1 MRHYFIDLENV
12 RSAGLEGVLSLSEN
26 DRVYV
31 FYSDNANT
39 LTIPTLESISSSKAN
54 VRYIKINFYGSN
66 AMDFQIVAMF
76 GAMIEREKTGSFF
89 IISHDNGFKSAVNFC
104 KDFFEDLDITL
115 GWYPRILD
123 TLDESEI
130 RALRSND
137 SREEAK
143 QNLVKVKMPV
153 KKAAKS
159 SAKKSRDAAPGKDKA
174 DEPAAKAAE
183 AKPSRSRRKKK
194 NADVQPAA
202 EAGTAASKS
211 EGKAKP
217 IAEQGAAKNETKAE
231 DAVEEKKGLFAKR
244 RSRRRKASGA
254 EGEQPANDEASKQER
269 KDASKGAP
277 DLGYVY
283 KALSEYLS
291 TKTIDLYAQSIHEGL
306 LKSRDKKALKDFFDK
321 KYQGREGEALY
332 TIVQGEFDKLKAEA
346 KKA

>member
-12 RSAGLEGVLSLSEN
+12 RSAGLEGVLSLSED

-54 VRYIKINFYGSN
+54 VKYIKINFYGSN

-104 KDFFEDLDITL
+104 KDFFEELDITL

-130 RALRSND
+130 RANRAND
-137 SREEAK
+137 EHEETK

-153 KKAAKS
+153 KKAAKT
-159 SAKKSRDAAPGKDKA
+159 SAKKKKAEPAPAKEKTEAPAQKEEAAAP
-174 DEPAAKAAE
+174 
-183 AKPSRSRRKKK
+183 AKPSRSRRRRK
-194 NADVQPAA
+194 NADAQNAA
-202 EAGTAASKS
+202 AAQQNDAKAAGTEK
-211 EGKAKP
+211 
-217 IAEQGAAKNETKAE
+217 ET
-231 DAVEEKKGLFAKR
+231 
-244 RSRRRKASGA
+244 GA
-254 EGEQPANDEASKQER
+254 EG
-269 KDASKGAP
+269 KDLS
-277 DLGYVY
+277 YIY
-283 KALSEYLS
+283 KALSEYLKE
-291 TKTIDLYAQSIHEGL
+291 KTIDLYAPTIHEGL
-306 LKSRDKKALKDFFDK
+306 KKSRDKKALKDFFSK
-321 KYQGREGEALY
+321 KYPGREGEALY
-332 TIVQGEFDKLKAEA
+332 TIVQGEFDNLKAKA